1 MFHNTLRDMQ
11 IKITM
16 RYLFTPIKMAII
28 KQTKKK
34 KKGSNNFWSDVE
46 KLEPLHIA
54 DSNVKF
60 SNSHETVWMF
70 LKKLNTE

>member
-34 KKGSNNFWSDVE
+34 KKEVTTFG
-46 KLEPLHIA
+46 A
-54 DSNVKF
+54 
-60 SNSHETVWMF
+60 M
-70 LKKLNTE
+70 